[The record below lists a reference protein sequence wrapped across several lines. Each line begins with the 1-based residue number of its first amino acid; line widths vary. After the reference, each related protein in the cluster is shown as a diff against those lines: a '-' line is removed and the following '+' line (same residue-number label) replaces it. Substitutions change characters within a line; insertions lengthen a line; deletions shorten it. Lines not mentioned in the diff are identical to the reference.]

1 MSRLHQVTKGLESME
16 TSGQYPHSASSFLAA
31 AKALSNRFCK
41 AGTRA
46 PKQDDHSSNRVCP
59 MTSDVHICP
68 ILDFKWLVGRT
79 KMGII
84 KAEKC
89 WSLGG
94 CICNTYLLAALWQV
108 YWQMQQH
115 PQTSHW
121 TRHGLHFMCFWPDP
135 RVLCHAPGPYNCPV
149 WFSMIHSH
157 LFILFVYDVSF
168 MVLNDREEIHRNLG
182 NQ

>member
-1 MSRLHQVTKGLESME
+1 MVNIRTLPAPSWQQQRLCQTDFARP
-16 TSGQYPHSASSFLAA
+16 GQEHRNRMTILA
-31 AKALSNRFCK
+31 N
-41 AGTRA
+41 
-46 PKQDDHSSNRVCP
+46 SSNRVCP